1 MYFWMQSGC
10 RPRLQYTYVRWSR
23 EITVQTSS
31 LLTLALHPLLITT
44 FHWSIC
50 TIGTA
55 LWCGRTRCFAPRR
68 LTFTWSE
75 CPNAA
80 DRDTTVIR
88 CIRRALLSRACSFR
102 YMREKKD
109 QVAWNF
115 PRMVTQPTLGQG
127 SPSRLSGVFTCNI
140 SDCEKFPRFGLK
152 K

>member
-31 LLTLALHPLLITT
+31 LLTLALHPLLITA
-44 FHWSIC
+44 FQWSVRVR

-55 LWCGRTRCFAPRR
+55 LWLWCERTRCFAPRR

-88 CIRRALLSRACSFR
+88 STFISQSSPHFQLTLEVQLTSGQV
-102 YMREKKD
+102 REQSD
-109 QVAWNF
+109 RQVICVF
-115 PRMVTQPTLGQG
+115 GRHLTVTFQYSKVTKQTE
-127 SPSRLSGVFTCNI
+127 VTA
-140 SDCEKFPRFGLK
+140 K
-152 K
+152 